1 MKNTELSYFL
11 ESLQG
16 QSLLDLSPAP
26 GGGITLHFESKCTS
40 GHTDDLTL
48 TPDIDFDGLMACI
61 CKLILPK
68 LDRIPSDIY
77 PSEILVAH
85 LCVTNTN
92 LLKFEQKALPGFRKQ
107 DC

>member
-26 GGGITLHFESKCTS
+26 GGGITLHFESKYTS

-48 TPDIDFDGLMACI
+48 TPDIDFDGMYLQIDFAKARPDAI
-61 CKLILPK
+61 RHLP
-68 LDRIPSDIY
+68 
-77 PSEILVAH
+77 
-85 LCVTNTN
+85 
-92 LLKFEQKALPGFRKQ
+92 Q
-107 DC
+107 

>member
-48 TPDIDFDGLMACI
+48 TPDIDFDGMYLQIDFAKARSDTI
-61 CKLILPK
+61 RHLP
-68 LDRIPSDIY
+68 
-77 PSEILVAH
+77 
-85 LCVTNTN
+85 
-92 LLKFEQKALPGFRKQ
+92 Q
-107 DC
+107 

>member
-26 GGGITLHFESKCTS
+26 GGGITLHFESKYTS

-48 TPDIDFDGLMACI
+48 TPDLILMVCI

-92 LLKFEQKALPGFRKQ
+92 LLKFGAESASRF
-107 DC
+107 

>member
-40 GHTDDLTL
+40 GHTDDLTYAQQR
-48 TPDIDFDGLMACI
+48 PH
-61 CKLILPK
+61 
-68 LDRIPSDIY
+68 S
-77 PSEILVAH
+77 
-85 LCVTNTN
+85 
-92 LLKFEQKALPGFRKQ
+92 LKESL
-107 DC
+107 

>member
-26 GGGITLHFESKCTS
+26 GGGITLHFESKYTS

-48 TPDIDFDGLMACI
+48 TLDIDFDGMYLQIDFAKARPDTI
-61 CKLILPK
+61 RHLP
-68 LDRIPSDIY
+68 
-77 PSEILVAH
+77 
-85 LCVTNTN
+85 
-92 LLKFEQKALPGFRKQ
+92 Q
-107 DC
+107 